1 MPVPAG
7 KQPEPSPL
15 AKSFSALVRMVMAR
29 DGVTA
34 QELATRTGISRSYIG
49 KRLRDEA
56 PMTLNDVEAISKA
69 LGIDL
74 PDLPEI

>member
-1 MPVPAG
+1 
-7 KQPEPSPL
+7 
-15 AKSFSALVRMVMAR
+15 MVMAR

-34 QELATRTGISRSYIG
+34 QELAARTGISRSYIG

-69 LGIDL
+69 LHIDL